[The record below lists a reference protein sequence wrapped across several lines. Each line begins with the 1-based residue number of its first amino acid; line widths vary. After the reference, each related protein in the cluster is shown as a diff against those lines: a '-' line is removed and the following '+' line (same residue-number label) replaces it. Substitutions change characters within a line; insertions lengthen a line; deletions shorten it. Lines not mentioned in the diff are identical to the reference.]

1 MDASTGSSAPVVA
14 AADLRAALRQR
25 WWLVVIV
32 TLAGVALAAVAIRV
46 IPQTY
51 QATTTVLVQAAG
63 ADSSSSSG
71 GTGTKNAVI
80 NLDTESQIVPSAA
93 VAERVRGLLKTP
105 TSASDLA
112 DMITVEIVPNATVL
126 AINAVASTP
135 IDAQRISRTFAKAYL
150 DQREEAAKADIA
162 ARTKLLT
169 DRLTDANKQLQAVA
183 GQVAALAANSP
194 DRAYA
199 DAQKQ
204 VLTNK
209 VQNLTSQLSDL
220 QALTVTPG
228 RVLNDAAL
236 PTDPQQPPP
245 YLLLLAGLVF
255 GLIAGAGLALLLAR
269 LDRRLRRPAD
279 IFALGDVPLLGS
291 VPPGRPAA
299 RGTSLPAIAPSM
311 TPVGQAFGQI
321 RNDVTTA
328 LPRRPASLLVAGTE
342 AGTANS
348 LVAANLAVAMARSG
362 AAVLLVCADLHGST
376 AERMLGLEGL
386 TRSEGLAEAL
396 SGKAEPL
403 TLLRA
408 APVVPGLWVLGV
420 GRAGDAAAELLQS
433 RQLEWVLSAVRGES
447 FVILEAPPTSSGA
460 EAQAMARLCDAAI
473 LVSEVGRS
481 KLDDIDDGAH
491 QLARVGTRL
500 LGSVV
505 AERQATPSRKR
516 KGGHTRTTPIAPPVD
531 AASRL
536 AGAGLGENTVAI
548 TPDQLSAL
556 RSGQAPQSSRA
567 SLRGGG
573 GEGSIDGLSSQPEPA
588 AVEESATYSSTVYRF
603 TSDDDDPP
611 SHLPDALDPLPDP
624 PVNGSLNG
632 HGLFA
637 RTEVLAVPGV
647 SLADE
652 SVPAGD
658 LDGFPAGD
666 ADGVGDEAAE
676 DDTTTVLATPDE
688 RAEVS
693 TVADSGEDGDGEA
706 YSDYTD
712 GEGETYGDAGDLP
725 AVPVRGAAEV
735 PAPRSGD
742 SGQYGSAQY
751 RAAEY
756 GSAQYGG
763 TEHGAAGYGGA
774 GEPGPGDEPDADPGD
789 GELQRGE
796 LGDGE
801 LGDGDADED
810 TVAQP
815 ATSDD
820 DTVATPAAGGAT
832 PARR

>member
-1 MDASTGSSAPVVA
+1 
-14 AADLRAALRQR
+14 
-25 WWLVVIV
+25 
-32 TLAGVALAAVAIRV
+32 
-46 IPQTY
+46 
-51 QATTTVLVQAAG
+51 
-63 ADSSSSSG
+63 
-71 GTGTKNAVI
+71 
-80 NLDTESQIVPSAA
+80 
-93 VAERVRGLLKTP
+93 
-105 TSASDLA
+105 
-112 DMITVEIVPNATVL
+112 
-126 AINAVASTP
+126 
-135 IDAQRISRTFAKAYL
+135 
-150 DQREEAAKADIA
+150 
-162 ARTKLLT
+162 
-169 DRLTDANKQLQAVA
+169 
-183 GQVAALAANSP
+183 
-194 DRAYA
+194 
-199 DAQKQ
+199 
-204 VLTNK
+204 
-209 VQNLTSQLSDL
+209 
-220 QALTVTPG
+220 
-228 RVLNDAAL
+228 
-236 PTDPQQPPP
+236 
-245 YLLLLAGLVF
+245 
-255 GLIAGAGLALLLAR
+255 
-269 LDRRLRRPAD
+269 
-279 IFALGDVPLLGS
+279 
-291 VPPGRPAA
+291 
-299 RGTSLPAIAPSM
+299 
-311 TPVGQAFGQI
+311 
-321 RNDVTTA
+321 
-328 LPRRPASLLVAGTE
+328 
-342 AGTANS
+342 
-348 LVAANLAVAMARSG
+348 
-362 AAVLLVCADLHGST
+362 
-376 AERMLGLEGL
+376 
-386 TRSEGLAEAL
+386 
-396 SGKAEPL
+396 
-403 TLLRA
+403 
-408 APVVPGLWVLGV
+408 
-420 GRAGDAAAELLQS
+420 
-433 RQLEWVLSAVRGES
+433 
-447 FVILEAPPTSSGA
+447 
-460 EAQAMARLCDAAI
+460 ARLCDAAI

-632 HGLFA
+632 RGLFA

-693 TVADSGEDGDGEA
+693 TGEDGDGEA

-712 GEGETYGDAGDLP
+712 GEGETYGGAGDLP

-796 LGDGE
+796 LGDG
-801 LGDGDADED
+801 DADED

>member
-1 MDASTGSSAPVVA
+1 
-14 AADLRAALRQR
+14 
-25 WWLVVIV
+25 
-32 TLAGVALAAVAIRV
+32 
-46 IPQTY
+46 
-51 QATTTVLVQAAG
+51 
-63 ADSSSSSG
+63 
-71 GTGTKNAVI
+71 
-80 NLDTESQIVPSAA
+80 
-93 VAERVRGLLKTP
+93 
-105 TSASDLA
+105 
-112 DMITVEIVPNATVL
+112 
-126 AINAVASTP
+126 
-135 IDAQRISRTFAKAYL
+135 
-150 DQREEAAKADIA
+150 
-162 ARTKLLT
+162 
-169 DRLTDANKQLQAVA
+169 
-183 GQVAALAANSP
+183 
-194 DRAYA
+194 
-199 DAQKQ
+199 
-204 VLTNK
+204 
-209 VQNLTSQLSDL
+209 QNLTSQLSDL

-403 TLLRA
+403 TVLRA

-420 GRAGDAAAELLQS
+420 GRSGDAAAELLQS

-516 KGGHTRTTPIAPPVD
+516 KGGHTRTTPIASPVD

-556 RSGQAPQSSRA
+556 RSGQAPESSRA

-573 GEGSIDGLSSQPEPA
+573 GEGSIDGLSSQPEPV
-588 AVEESATYSSTVYRF
+588 AVDEAATYSSTVYRF
-603 TSDDDDPP
+603 TSDDDDRP
-611 SHLPDALDPLPDP
+611 SSLPDAHDLASPDALDPLPDP

-637 RTEVLAVPGV
+637 RTEVLAVPGA

-658 LDGFPAGD
+658 RDAFPADD
-666 ADGVGDEAAE
+666 AGLDDEAAE
-676 DDTTTVLATPDE
+676 DDTTAVLTTPDE

-693 TVADSGEDGDGEA
+693 TGAESDEDGDGEA

-712 GEGETYGDAGDLP
+712 GEGETYGDAVDLP

-735 PAPRSGD
+735 PAPRSGESD
-742 SGQYGSAQY
+742 QYGSAQY
-751 RAAEY
+751 RAAAE
-756 GSAQYGG
+756 A
-763 TEHGAAGYGGA
+763 
-774 GEPGPGDEPDADPGD
+774 GPGDEPGVDLGGGD
-789 GELQRGE
+789 

-801 LGDGDADED
+801 VGDGDLGDGEHGDADED